1 MSQFVQSIIY
11 ENGTVTILDQTRLP
25 EEERY
30 EVIHDLAQAIEA
42 IKQLRVRGAPAIS
55 LFGGFVLVQEAFRRT
70 TGSLEAVKQELLTVS
85 AQLLATRPTAVNLR
99 NVLDELNQLIVSAT
113 TLAELPKRL
122 EQKAWNKKQWL
133 FMKRMPRRHGKSEFM
148 PWNCFK
154 PGTGC

>member
-55 LFGGFVLVQEAFRRT
+55 LFGGFVLVQEAFRT
-70 TGSLEAVKQELLTVS
+70 TGSLDEVKQELLTVS

-113 TLAELPKRL
+113 TLEELPKRL
-122 EQKAWNKKQWL
+122 EQKAVALYEADAKTSRQIGVHA
-133 FMKRMPRRHGKSEFM
+133 M
-148 PWNCFK
+148 
-154 PGTGC
+154 